1 MRGFQ
6 TPLCLL
12 DGSLRLEDLRV
23 MVPSPDK
30 LPERVEERIDEGP
43 ACGLL

>member
-12 DGSLRLEDLRV
+12 DSSLRLEDLRV